1 MQDRS
6 KYFDR
11 FTSFVCFSEAYVL
24 SFYGNR
30 QPYMMGENSILT
42 AMNWRFF
49 MQFKKKLYICSWSP
63 SFSVSADRL
72 HNGFLFLYLES
83 IILNKDEEDCW
94 MTGGNMGM
102 LPIRI
107 ILEIYPICHGASG
120 TEVLGNSCGLWYRWI
135 YSRRDGAYAQGC
147 CLLVECISAYQ
158 LQEGADE
165 GIGNKTS

>member
-1 MQDRS
+1 
-6 KYFDR
+6 
-11 FTSFVCFSEAYVL
+11 
-24 SFYGNR
+24 
-30 QPYMMGENSILT
+30 
-42 AMNWRFF
+42 
-49 MQFKKKLYICSWSP
+49 MQFKKSCIFAAEDHL
-63 SFSVSADRL
+63 FSGSEDRL

-83 IILNKDEEDCW
+83 IILNKDEERYW
-94 MTGGNMGM
+94 MTGGNTGM

-165 GIGNKTS
+165 GIGNITS